1 MIVPS
6 AAVPTVTTAPAEVSV
21 APVAPVIS
29 KVEKPRPLQSASD
42 LSDEEVSQAIRGFG
56 GAHWVIIRDMGLMAA
71 QGNQQPSISLY
82 MPEAVLFIQSSS
94 AKRQYTQFV
103 PSEEEKRRALM
114 IVAEG
119 YAGKTI
125 TEGCAS
131 ITRIILL
138 SDPSG
143 GIVEEAYLWT
153 KLGTITSEPRITVKP

>member
-1 MIVPS
+1 MKEENGGDLLAAGPS
-6 AAVPTVTTAPAEVSV
+6 EINRRNLMGTEVV
-21 APVAPVIS
+21 G
-29 KVEKPRPLQSASD
+29 
-42 LSDEEVSQAIRGFG
+42 QAIRGFG

-119 YAGKTI
+119 YAGKT
-125 TEGCAS
+125 
-131 ITRIILL
+131 
-138 SDPSG
+138 
-143 GIVEEAYLWT
+143 
-153 KLGTITSEPRITVKP
+153 